1 MTHNHDSDHSAN
13 LHHDHTSDDL
23 APPPPPPPADDEAA
37 TSDGDGAS
45 KKKTAKKTTK
55 KKTTKKAASKK
66 TTKKAASKKTTKK
79 ADSKK
84 TAKKKTTRKK
94 TTKKTA
100 GTTDDT
106 PDTETDAPELETDD
120 TTSHEAES
128 DDSPSPEAESGEDS
142 ETSDSKTSK
151 KTGKRSSKKT
161 SKTSSKA
168 ASKKTSK
175 SSSRRPRRDTAAI
188 ESADPSPPARGE
200 EPTAEMIVNYV
211 PGEECRIAIVEDGQ
225 LDEFYSEPT
234 NQVSRVGNIYVGK
247 VTNVE
252 NSIQAAFVDFGL
264 PENGFLHVSDI
275 HPRYFPTGSDTEQV
289 GKKTPR
295 RERPPI
301 QKCLKK
307 GQEITVQV
315 LKEGVGTKGPS
326 LTSYLS
332 VPGRYLVMMPDMDS
346 LGVSRKEDD
355 EDRRRQAKKI
365 LAALDLPDGF
375 GFILRTAGF
384 DRTKTELKRDLAY
397 LQRLWSDMEKRRK
410 HGGHKPR
417 LLYSESDLLLRSL
430 RDLVGSHIKRVV
442 IDDEHALER
451 AARFLKIVSPR
462 SQAKLA
468 SYDDPRPVFYAFG
481 LEEQIKLINS
491 TDVPLPSGGRLIIEQ
506 TEALVAIDVNSGKSR
521 GAKDAETNAYKT
533 NLEAADAICRQLK
546 LRDLGGLVINDLI
559 DMRHSKHRQAVEQRF
574 LENLKKD
581 RAKSTILPISEFGIL
596 EMTRQR
602 MRGSQES
609 LNFSICNTCKGR
621 GLVQR
626 PDSVAAQALRDLADV
641 LVHDRVHSAELV
653 VHPKVAGAL
662 LSTRRPSLTRVE
674 LRSGKRVDV
683 RVSDTLPLDRV
694 TIYAYDEN
702 TNDIA
707 AERLKPSRAKPSV
720 TPYDHGDLPA
730 DDEDGFAADLKAEA
744 ESQSTAA
751 LAEQLLHAARHDPDD
766 TIIEIGE
773 SEDDGSGG
781 KKKRRKRRR
790 GGRGRKRSDDSADTN
805 ADSQDSDSE
814 HSEEP
819 DHTDEPGAQAT
830 GQASEPNNETE
841 DSDDEPRKKR
851 RRRRRGGRGRK
862 KSGESNDADH
872 NDESDS
878 DRDNSDEPG
887 AHATGQ
893 SSDDDAS
900 DEDSDAPKKKRRRRR
915 GKRSGDS
922 GDDKPDSTAETKPA
936 AKRRSGR
943 TSDNGEQASDSKPA
957 EPAKKKRRTL
967 YSGGRRKLSPAEI
980 DRPQD

>member
-1 MTHNHDSDHSAN
+1 MNDTPLSDHSPAN
-13 LHHDHTSDDL
+13 TPPAPADDQS
-23 APPPPPPPADDEAA
+23 PPPPPPAPADEEAA
-37 TSDGDGAS
+37 TTDADNATTKKTS
-45 KKKTAKKTTK
+45 KKSSKKTAKK
-55 KKTTKKAASKK
+55 S
-66 TTKKAASKKTTKK
+66 
-79 ADSKK
+79 DSKK
-84 TAKKKTTRKK
+84 TAKKKTAKK
-94 TTKKTA
+94 PAAKKSTKKKTA
-100 GTTDDT
+100 KKSSKKTAKKSGAKAD
-106 PDTETDAPELETDD
+106 DAPEDSDADTQDTPTAPDASPDAQGEAAPDD
-120 TTSHEAES
+120 APEQPESS
-128 DDSPSPEAESGEDS
+128 DDKGSQKK
-142 ETSDSKTSK
+142 TSRKTSK
-151 KTGKRSSKKT
+151 KSSQQGR
-161 SKTSSKA
+161 
-168 ASKKTSK
+168 
-175 SSSRRPRRDTAAI
+175 SSSRRSRRDTAAI
-188 ESADPSPPARGE
+188 ESADPAPPARGE
-200 EPTAEMIVNYV
+200 DPTAEMIVNYV

-234 NQVSRVGNIYVGK
+234 NQVSRVGNIYVGR

-252 NSIQAAFVDFGL
+252 TAIQAAFVDFGL

-275 HPRYFPTGSDTEQV
+275 HPRYFPSGSDTEQV

-301 QKCLKK
+301 QKCLRK

-365 LAALDLPDGF
+365 LSTLDLPDGF

-397 LQRLWSDMEKRRK
+397 LQRLWGDMEKRRK
-410 HGGHKPR
+410 QGGNKPR

-481 LEEQIKLINS
+481 LEEQIKMINA
-491 TDVPLPSGGRLIIEQ
+491 TEVPLPSGGRLIIEQ

-559 DMRHSKHRQAVEQRF
+559 DMRLAKHRKAIEQRF
-574 LENLKKD
+574 LDNLKKD

-609 LNFSICNTCKGR
+609 LNFAECATCKGR

-641 LVHDRVHSAELV
+641 LVHDRVKSAELV

-674 LRSGKRVDV
+674 LRSGKKVDV
-683 RVSDTLPLDRV
+683 RVSDTLPIDRV
-694 TIYAYDEN
+694 TVYAYDEHG
-702 TNDIA
+702 NDIA
-707 AERLKPSRAKPSV
+707 PEKLRPSKAAPTV

-730 DDEDGFAADLKAEA
+730 DDDDGFAADLKSEA

-751 LAEQLLHAARHDPDD
+751 LAEQLLSAARHAPDD

-773 SEDDGSGG
+773 SDDDTGA

-790 GGRGRKRSDDSADTN
+790 GGRGRSKQDAHESEHTEEPQQKKSDDPDQPKDKPDAP
-805 ADSQDSDSE
+805 ASDRDDE
-814 HSEEP
+814 H
-819 DHTDEPGAQAT
+819 
-830 GQASEPNNETE
+830 E
-841 DSDDEPRKKR
+841 DSDDAPKKKR

-862 KSGESNDADH
+862 KSDAQ
-872 NDESDS
+872 DS
-878 DRDNSDEPG
+878 DRGEDRDHAPREDSGKSKEPASPAGDRDDE
-887 AHATGQ
+887 HED
-893 SSDDDAS
+893 SDDS
-900 DEDSDAPKKKRRRRR
+900 DDAPKKKRRRRR
-915 GKRSGDS
+915 GRRSN
-922 GDDKPDSTAETKPA
+922 DDDQGRAPSDRAQDNPPSDNTPSDNNKPDSTAETKPA
-936 AKRRSGR
+936 S
-943 TSDNGEQASDSKPA
+943 
-957 EPAKKKRRTL
+957 AKKKRRSL
-967 YSGGRRKLSPAEI
+967 YSAGRRRLSPAEL